1 MRAEGQKMKLFVL
14 KEILEQETDAKHGIT
29 MARILELLAIKGQ
42 PAERKSVYHDIN
54 AFRDAGVLDIT
65 KAQGQN
71 REYAVVSRDFEPEE
85 VKLLVDAVHSS
96 KFLSDAKTQA
106 LVKKLKKLCS
116 RHEASTLQ
124 RHVIVSNRVKSMN
137 NKILYNIDPIHEAI
151 AKNSQ
156 LTFLYFDYVLGKN
169 FAKERHYMNKKQEY
183 IVSPW
188 ALVYTDDNYYLLAY
202 HKGIIKHF
210 RVDRMEGVALRTVE
224 QNGLNVIV
232 PREGKEEFSKED
244 MSRYTNYTFSMYG
257 GEVKNV
263 EMVFLNRMLN
273 TVIDRFG
280 KDVLAYPVDKD
291 HFKITVP
298 VAISDQF
305 YGWVFGL
312 GKNIRIVGPS
322 EVVEGMRKQLI
333 TIAERNGLSLQELPL
348 HNSESP

>member
-1 MRAEGQKMKLFVL
+1 MKADGQKMKLFVL

-29 MARILELLAIKGQ
+29 MARILELLSIKGQ

-71 REYAVVSRDFEPEE
+71 REYAVVSRDFDPDE
-85 VKLLVDAVHSS
+85 VKLLVDAVQAS
-96 KFLSDAKTQA
+96 KFLSDAKTKT

-116 RHEASTLQ
+116 RHEATALQ
-124 RHVIVSNRVKSMN
+124 RQVIVTNRVKSMN
-137 NKILYNIDPIHEAI
+137 TRIQYCIDPIHEAI

-156 LTFLYFDYVLGKN
+156 LTFLYFDYVLGRN
-169 FAKERHYMNKKQEY
+169 FAKERHYMNKKQPY

-188 ALVYTDDNYYLLAY
+188 AMIYTDDNYYLLAY
-202 HKGIIKHF
+202 HDGKLKHF
-210 RVDRMEGVALRTVE
+210 RVERMDDVKLHTIE

-232 PREGKEEFSKED
+232 PREGKEEYDKKD
-244 MSRYTNYTFSMYG
+244 MSTYTNYTFSMYG
-257 GEVKNV
+257 GEVRKV

-280 KDVLAYPVDKD
+280 KDVMAYPVDKS

-298 VAISDQF
+298 VAISQQF

-312 GKNIRIVGPS
+312 GKMVRIVGP
-322 EVVEGMRKQLI
+322 EDVKEGMKKALADI
-333 TIAERNGLSLQELPL
+333 TARYEE
-348 HNSESP
+348 

>member
-1 MRAEGQKMKLFVL
+1 MKADGQKMKLFVL

-29 MARILELLAIKGQ
+29 MARILELLSIKGQ
-42 PAERKSVYHDIN
+42 PAERKSIYHDIN

-71 REYAVVSRDFEPEE
+71 REYAVVSRDFDPDE
-85 VKLLVDAVHSS
+85 VKLLVDAVQAS
-96 KFLSDAKTQA
+96 KFLSDAKTKT

-116 RHEASTLQ
+116 RHEATALQ
-124 RHVIVSNRVKSMN
+124 RQVIVTNRVKSMN
-137 NKILYNIDPIHEAI
+137 TRIQYCIDPIHEAI

-156 LTFLYFDYVLGKN
+156 LTFLYFDYVLGRN
-169 FAKERHYMNKKQEY
+169 FAKERHYMNKKQPY

-188 ALVYTDDNYYLLAY
+188 AMIYTDDNYYLLAY
-202 HKGIIKHF
+202 HDGKLKHF
-210 RVDRMEGVALRTVE
+210 RVERMDDVKLHTIE

-232 PREGKEEFSKED
+232 PREGKEEYDKKD
-244 MSRYTNYTFSMYG
+244 MSTYTNYTFSMYG
-257 GEVKNV
+257 GEVRKV

-280 KDVLAYPVDKD
+280 KDVMAYPVDKS

-298 VAISDQF
+298 VAISQQF

-312 GKNIRIVGPS
+312 GKMVRIVGP
-322 EVVEGMRKQLI
+322 EDVKEGMKKALADI
-333 TIAERNGLSLQELPL
+333 TARYEE
-348 HNSESP
+348 